1 MSTDAKA
8 YLDGL
13 SEEQAIAA
21 KKTDDPVMVIA
32 GAGSGK
38 TRTLVGRIIH
48 LLTPVE
54 EGGLGADPS
63 SIMMVT
69 FTNKAAREMRERI
82 LPVIQSLRE
91 KNPKMQGG
99 EPWIG
104 TFHGLSLR
112 ILRVEAARAGL
123 GGNFSIFDEAD
134 ARSLA
139 KDVAENLGLD
149 AFDVDDFF
157 RDLEFAKARL
167 LSHELL
173 AQKHMDLEIARE
185 MGEDFDQ
192 TMKTWARILGH
203 FETPSFTRMYSAYQR
218 ALESQNAVDFSD
230 LMNRVTKLFKEN
242 EDVRLSWMSS
252 FRHFMVDEV
261 QDINKAQI
269 AWLNM
274 LTNGGAE
281 VAIPDGVEGSDWSNA
296 GDGGHEVNTF
306 RLKRFPRATFAA
318 VGDYRQSIYAF
329 RGSDPKVLEELMKRY
344 QGMEVTYLTQS
355 YRCQP
360 SILSVSNTLVENNS
374 SRFRSDVVPNDP
386 HRRASRVVIEEHVSP
401 NDEIRRIV
409 AEANAHIAAGK
420 APDQFAVLVRTRDL
434 VKVVAKELRAI
445 GLPVTEG
452 KASDIRKTAEVRDA
466 MAFAG
471 FITNADA
478 EVYLKRIINKP
489 ARGLGP
495 TSMARVV
502 TNAKEKGISLTN
514 EIRSIMNDKVDL
526 PDGCEGYKPAFVR
539 NLKNFG
545 LLIGEV
551 KKDLANAGDAGDAI
565 FRILEVT
572 GYLPE
577 LKADAMKSA
586 GIPSGTI
593 DMTLK
598 PREFLAALIR
608 ENNQKNNKGAPKGA
622 DAQSK
627 EHALLVDMDAEELA
641 DRAGALSENARR
653 IGNLSMLIEQASAVP
668 TLESFMQEAT
678 LEMEQKVPTA
688 GIQVMTVHGS
698 KGLEFDVV
706 RLPFWIEG
714 VFPHGRAVEGGETEE
729 IEEERRL
736 AYVALTRAKEDVR
749 ISRSWKLFGCPY
761 IRTKNSIPSRF
772 IKEIQESPREAWRF
786 AKIKPTDPIYK
797 IGVVQSAP
805 VQVQQKD
812 PAVMDLYG
820 RGASAA
826 PAPAPLPAA
835 PIVDT
840 QSYSATDKR
849 RYELEIRDRY
859 EAMVSGPTEIP
870 EDPMGDMAF
879 APISEYDLNFVP
891 DTYNDEM
898 EFAPYPEDYDVPAKA
913 SEKVKREEPQTME
926 LPF

>member
-21 KKTDDPVMVIA
+21 KKVDNPVMVIA

-54 EGGLGADPS
+54 EGGMGADPS

-167 LSHELL
+167 LTHELL
-173 AQKHMDLEIARE
+173 AQKHMDLEMARE
-185 MGEDFDQ
+185 MGESFDQ
-192 TMKTWARILGH
+192 TMHTWSRILAH

-230 LMNRVTKLFKEN
+230 LMNRTTKLFKEH
-242 EDVRLSWMSS
+242 EDVRMSWMSS

-274 LTNGGAE
+274 LTNGCAP
-281 VAIPDGVEGSDWSNA
+281 VDIPEGVEGSDWSNA
-296 GDGGHEVNTF
+296 GDGQHEVNTF

-329 RGSDPKVLEELMKRY
+329 RGSDPRVLEELMKRY
-344 QGMEVTYLTQS
+344 PGMETAYLTQS

-360 SILSVSNTLVENNS
+360 SILSVSNTLVENNVS
-374 SRFRSDVVPNDP
+374 KFHSDVVPNDP
-386 HRRASRVVIEEHVSP
+386 NRLASKVVIEEHVSP
-401 NDEIRRIV
+401 QDEIRRIV
-409 AEANAHIAAGK
+409 ADANAHISAGK

-466 MAFAG
+466 LAFTG
-471 FITNADA
+471 FICNADA

-502 TNAKEKGISLTN
+502 ANAKEKGISLTN

-551 KKDLANAGDAGDAI
+551 KKEVSGAMDAGDAI
-565 FRILEVT
+565 FRILETT

-586 GIPSGTI
+586 GIKPGSI
-593 DMTLK
+593 DMNLR
-598 PREFLAALIR
+598 PREFLTALIKVNS
-608 ENNQKNNKGAPKGA
+608 ESNGKGGKDRGL
-622 DAQSK
+622 DGL
-627 EHALLVDMDAEELA
+627 EDIDGEDLA
-641 DRAGALSENARR
+641 DRAGMLSENARR
-653 IGNLSMLIEQASAVP
+653 IGNLSILIEQASAVP
-668 TLESFMQEAT
+668 TLEAFMQEAT

-714 VFPHGRAVEGGETEE
+714 VFPHGRAVEGGSNDE

-749 ISRSWKLFGCPY
+749 ISRSWKLFGCAY
-761 IRTKNSIPSRF
+761 IRSKTSHPSRF
-772 IKEIQESPREAWRF
+772 IKEIQESPRHDWRF

-797 IGVVQSAP
+797 IGVVKPVAAAAP
-805 VQVQQKD
+805 EKD
-812 PAVMDLYG
+812 PAIMDLYG
-820 RGASAA
+820 RGANAPVA
-826 PAPAPLPAA
+826 PAP
-835 PIVDT
+835 IDDIQT
-840 QSYSATDKR
+840 YTATDKR
-849 RYELEIRDRY
+849 RYELEVQMRA
-859 EAMVSGPTEIP
+859 EEMMSGPSELP
-870 EDPMGDMAF
+870 EDPMGDMPF
-879 APISEYDLNFVP
+879 APISEDDLNFAP
-891 DTYNDEM
+891 DPYIDDM
-898 EFAPYPEDYDVPAKA
+898 GFAPYPDDFDPQSEAP
-913 SEKVKREEPQTME
+913 SEKPRAEPQTME